1 MEIGIRGQITERFT
15 KAIDQLGSDRPAI
28 QLGGIYALKAIADDA
43 RSFHY
48 PVVEILT
55 AYVREKARWGDD
67 YEAESSH
74 RRRRAP
80 ADIQAIRNVLGRRR
94 EMPADPVDLTDTDLR
109 GAELEF
115 ADLSGA
121 GFYHSHLDGA
131 AFEESKL
138 ERANFRRACLRDA
151 QFIRCNFG
159 GSAFEGA
166 DLRKKEFV
174 LCDLSKGDFT
184 EANLEETDF
193 TDSTLQGADLR
204 GAVGVTALQLGLAV
218 ISEATKLP
226 ALSGQ
231 QKAKRPDEGTR
242 ATGGQKQKSEAIL
255 SIDASRLW
263 HVLPLVAGI
272 LPSGA
277 PFLSR
282 FFTARPS
289 SAATGTAVPEAAA
302 TSGSS

>member
-1 MEIGIRGQITERFT
+1 MEIGIRGQLTERFT

-67 YEAESSH
+67 HEAKSSH
-74 RRRRAP
+74 RRRRA
-80 ADIQAIRNVLGRRR
+80 
-94 EMPADPVDLTDTDLR
+94 PADPVDLTDTDLR

-121 GFYHSHLDGA
+121 GFYRSHLDGA

-138 ERANFRRACLRDA
+138 DRANFRRAGLRDA

-166 DLRKKEFV
+166 DLRKTEFV

-204 GAVGVTALQLGLAV
+204 GAVGVTALQLGLA
-218 ISEATKLP
+218 SSRAPPLP
-226 ALSGQ
+226 WGRGPPPPSRAGPPVVLHLRLGLALDTLTFPLLRQ
-231 QKAKRPDEGTR
+231 D
-242 ATGGQKQKSEAIL
+242 
-255 SIDASRLW
+255 SI
-263 HVLPLVAGI
+263 
-272 LPSGA
+272 
-277 PFLSR
+277 SR
-282 FFTARPS
+282 FSTARPS